1 LQAYLD
7 GELDAEAEKEM
18 RRHLSACVACR
29 RELSA
34 LKLLWSELDRG
45 PEMESAPE
53 LPYLRH
59 RVIAAVRDRGPARKK
74 SAGRNPA
81 FLWLEAQ
88 TSVWK
93 PVLAGIQY
101 VPMLRLLS
109 RPGGTTETPVPRRL
123 WPGFR
128 LRRRRR

>member
-1 LQAYLD
+1 MTCDPFQLQAYLD
-7 GELDAEAEKEM
+7 GELDAEAEEKV

-34 LKLLWSELDRG
+34 LKLLWSELDRI

-59 RVIAAVRDRGPARKK
+59 RVIAAVRNRGPARKK
-74 SAGRNPA
+74 PSGRNPA
-81 FLWLEAQ
+81 FLWLDAQ
-88 TSVWK
+88 VLAWK

-101 VPMLRLLS
+101 VPVLRLLS
-109 RPGGTTETPVPRRL
+109 RPSGT
-123 WPGFR
+123 
-128 LRRRRR
+128 